1 MDFFHRSAIELGIIG
16 SNPFHRGET
25 MSVTDE
31 IKDRIDIVDLVS
43 ESVELRRAGRNFT
56 GFCPFHHN
64 VNTPSFVVFPDT
76 QTWKCFGECDEGG
89 DLFNFVMKKEGWDF
103 AEALRNLADR
113 AGIVLKPLTPQAQE
127 EQEEGER
134 LRSLLEVAVVYYHH
148 NLINTEAGKVA
159 QAYLDSRGISGETAE
174 AFGLG
179 YAPNSWES
187 ALQHFQSTGYSN
199 TEIRNAGL
207 VTEKDEGKVYDRF
220 RHRLMIPIRNRNGK
234 MAGFGARVLNPD
246 DVPKYLNSPQT
257 QTFDKSRLL
266 FGLDTARKG
275 IRELDQAVIVE
286 GYMGV
291 IGPYQY
297 GYRNIVAQMGT
308 ALTEYQL
315 RILKKYTGKFIL
327 ALDSDAAG
335 QKATLRGLEVAREA
349 LDRTQEIGFDARG
362 LLQHEGRLKADIRV
376 LSLPPGMD
384 PDDVTHKDPDL
395 WQQLLDEAKPVVAHV
410 MAVLARDQDLDDPK
424 VKSDIASQVLP
435 LIDDLP
441 NPIERDA
448 YIQRLSRLLEINE
461 NTLIGF
467 RPERKRS
474 PTGVRHHR
482 EPVSIK
488 GPADRKTGQRD
499 GEAYEKH
506 CVGILLREPE
516 LVYKVDRA
524 LSKDG
529 LNRFDEKDFQNTDFQ
544 ILVKYIR
551 DALAQSDVEPRDYII
566 KQLPEDFIEI
576 VDELLELTNDLNIK
590 SDRVLEDLMR
600 AFLNLRKW
608 QIIKKSDH
616 YRYLQENSHENGD
629 YKAAEF
635 QKNISLILQ
644 EKHKIDKAMERYT
657 SRTAAFDS

>member
-1 MDFFHRSAIELGIIG
+1 
-16 SNPFHRGET
+16 

-43 ESVELRRAGRNFT
+43 ESVEMRRAGRNFT

-89 DLFNFVMKKEGWDF
+89 DVFSYVMKKEGWDF
-103 AEALRNLADR
+103 AEALRSLADR
-113 AGIVLKPLTPQAQE
+113 AGIELKPLTPQALE

-134 LRSLLEVAVVYYHH
+134 LRDLLEEAVIFYRH
-148 NLINTEAGKVA
+148 NLINTEAGKIA
-159 QAYLDSRGISGETAE
+159 QAYLDRRGISGETAE

-179 YAPNSWES
+179 FAPKTWES
-187 ALQHFQSTGYSN
+187 ALQHFQSKGYTN
-199 TEIRNAGL
+199 TEIRDAGL
-207 VTEKDEGKVYDRF
+207 VTEKEEGGMYDRF
-220 RHRLMIPIRNRNGK
+220 RHRLMIPIRNQNGK

-266 FGLDTARKG
+266 YGLDTARKN

-291 IGPYQY
+291 IGPYQH

-315 RILKKYTGKFIL
+315 RILKKYTGRFIL

-376 LSLPPGMD
+376 LTLPPGMD
-384 PDDVTHKDPDL
+384 PDDVTHQDPDQ
-395 WQQLLDEAKPVVAHV
+395 WRQLLIDAKPVVAHV
-410 MAVLARDQDLDDPK
+410 MTTLAKDQDLDDPK
-424 VKSDIASQVLP
+424 VKTDIATRVLP

-448 YIQRLSRLLEINE
+448 YVQRLARLLEINE
-461 NTLIGF
+461 NTLTSF
-467 RPERKRS
+467 RPERKRRR
-474 PTGVRHHR
+474 PAARHR
-482 EPVSIK
+482 QEVLLEK
-488 GPADRKTGQRD
+488 DPAVRKTGRRE

-516 LVYKVDRA
+516 LIYKVDRA
-524 LSKDG
+524 LTKDG
-529 LNRFDEKDFQNTDFQ
+529 LDRFGEKDFQNTDFQ

-551 DALAQSDVEPRDYII
+551 AALIQSDEEPRDYIL

-576 VDELLELTNDLNIK
+576 VDELLELTEDLK
-590 SDRVLEDLMR
+590 PKTERVLEDLMR
-600 AFLNLRKW
+600 AFLNLRMW
-608 QIIKKSDH
+608 QIIKQNDH
-616 YRYLQENSHENGD
+616 YRYLQENNHESGD
-629 YKAAEF
+629 YKSAEF
-635 QKNISLILQ
+635 QKNISQNLQ
-644 EKHKIDKAMERYT
+644 EKHKIDIAMQRYT

>member
-1 MDFFHRSAIELGIIG
+1 
-16 SNPFHRGET
+16 

-43 ESVELRRAGRNFT
+43 ENVEMRRAGRNFT

-89 DLFNFVMKKEGWDF
+89 DVFNYVMKKEGWDF

-113 AGIVLKPLTPQAQE
+113 AGIELKPLTPQALE

-134 LRSLLEVAVVYYHH
+134 LRALLEDAVIFYRH
-148 NLINTEAGKVA
+148 NLINTEAGKIA
-159 QAYLDSRGISGETAE
+159 QAYLDRRGISGETAE

-179 YAPNSWES
+179 FAPKTWEA
-187 ALQHFQSTGYSN
+187 ALQHFQSKGYSN
-199 TEIRNAGL
+199 TEIRDAGL
-207 VTEKDEGKVYDRF
+207 VTEKEESGMYDRF

-257 QTFDKSRLL
+257 QTFDKSHLL
-266 FGLDTARKG
+266 FGLDNARKN

-291 IGPYQY
+291 IGPYQH

-376 LSLPPGMD
+376 LTLPPGMD
-384 PDDVTHKDPDL
+384 PDDVTHADPDQ
-395 WQQLLDEAKPVVAHV
+395 WQQLLKDAKPVVAHV
-410 MAVLARDQDLDDPK
+410 MATLAMDQDLNDPK
-424 VKSDIASQVLP
+424 IKSDIATQVLP

-461 NTLIGF
+461 NTLMGF
-467 RPERKRS
+467 RPERKRRR
-474 PTGVRHHR
+474 PAVRQRQEVPQIKNPAVRKVGHR
-482 EPVSIK
+482 E
-488 GPADRKTGQRD
+488 

-516 LVYKVDRA
+516 LIYKVDRA

-529 LNRFDEKDFQNTDFQ
+529 LDRFGEKDFQNTDFQ

-551 DALAQSDVEPRDYII
+551 DALTQSDEEPRDYII

-576 VDELLELTNDLNIK
+576 VDELLELTEDFNPK
-590 SDRVLEDLMR
+590 TERVLEDLMR

-608 QIIKKSDH
+608 QIIKQNDH
-616 YRYLQENSHENGD
+616 YRYLQENNHENGD

-635 QKNISLILQ
+635 QKNISQNLQ
-644 EKHKIDKAMERYT
+644 EKHKIDIAMQRYT

>member
-1 MDFFHRSAIELGIIG
+1 
-16 SNPFHRGET
+16 

-43 ESVELRRAGRNFT
+43 ENVEMRRAGRNFT

-89 DLFNFVMKKEGWDF
+89 DVFNYVMKKEGWDF

-113 AGIVLKPLTPQAQE
+113 AGIELKPLTPQALE

-134 LRSLLEVAVVYYHH
+134 LRALLEDAVIFYRH
-148 NLINTEAGKVA
+148 NLINTEAGKIA
-159 QAYLDSRGISGETAE
+159 QAYLDRRGISGETAE

-179 YAPNSWES
+179 FAPKTWEA
-187 ALQHFQSTGYSN
+187 ALQHFQSKGYSN
-199 TEIRNAGL
+199 TEIRDAGL
-207 VTEKDEGKVYDRF
+207 VTEKEEGGMYDRF
-220 RHRLMIPIRNRNGK
+220 RHRLMIPIRNQNGK

-266 FGLDTARKG
+266 YGLDNARKN

-291 IGPYQY
+291 IGPYQH

-376 LSLPPGMD
+376 LTLPPGMD
-384 PDDVTHKDPDL
+384 PDDVTHADPDQ
-395 WQQLLDEAKPVVAHV
+395 WQQLLKDAKPVVAHV
-410 MAVLARDQDLDDPK
+410 MATLAMDQDLNDPK
-424 VKSDIASQVLP
+424 IKSDIATQVLP

-448 YIQRLSRLLEINE
+448 YIQRLARLLEINE
-461 NTLIGF
+461 NTLMGF
-467 RPERKRS
+467 RPERKRRR
-474 PTGVRHHR
+474 PAVRQRQEVPQIKNPAVRKVGHR
-482 EPVSIK
+482 E
-488 GPADRKTGQRD
+488 

-516 LVYKVDRA
+516 LIYKVDRA

-529 LNRFDEKDFQNTDFQ
+529 LDRFGEKDFQNTDFQ

-551 DALAQSDVEPRDYII
+551 DALTQSDEEPRDYII

-576 VDELLELTNDLNIK
+576 VDELLELTEDFNPK
-590 SDRVLEDLMR
+590 TERVLEDLMR

-608 QIIKKSDH
+608 QIIKQNDH
-616 YRYLQENSHENGD
+616 YRYLQENNHENGD

-635 QKNISLILQ
+635 QKNISQNLQ
-644 EKHKIDKAMERYT
+644 EKHKIDIAMQRYT

>member
-1 MDFFHRSAIELGIIG
+1 
-16 SNPFHRGET
+16 

-43 ESVELRRAGRNFT
+43 ESVEMRRAGRNFT

-89 DLFNFVMKKEGWDF
+89 DVFSYVMKKEGWDF

-113 AGIVLKPLTPQAQE
+113 AGIELKPLTPEALE

-134 LRSLLEVAVVYYHH
+134 LRSLLEEAVIFFSH
-148 NLINTEAGKVA
+148 NLINTEAGKIA
-159 QAYLDSRGISGETAE
+159 KAYLDRRGISGETAE

-179 YAPNSWES
+179 YAPKTWEA
-187 ALQHFQSTGYSN
+187 ALQHFQSKGYTN
-199 TEIRNAGL
+199 TEIRDAGL
-207 VTEKDEGKVYDRF
+207 VTEKEDGGMYDRF

-234 MAGFGARVLNPD
+234 MAGFGARVLDPD

-266 FGLDTARKG
+266 FGLDSARKN

-291 IGPYQY
+291 IGPYQH

-335 QKATLRGLEVAREA
+335 QKATLRGLEIAREA

-362 LLQHEGRLKADIRV
+362 LLRHEGRLKADIRV
-376 LSLPPGMD
+376 LTLPPGMD
-384 PDDVTHKDPDL
+384 PDDVTHQDPDQ
-395 WQQLLDEAKPVVAHV
+395 WKQLLTEAKPVVAHV
-410 MAVLARDQDLDDPK
+410 MTTLAQDQDLGDPK

-461 NTLIGF
+461 NTLISF
-467 RPERKRS
+467 RPERRRRR
-474 PTGVRHHR
+474 PAARQR
-482 EPVSIK
+482 QEAPPIK
-488 GPADRKTGQRD
+488 DPAARKTGRRD

-516 LVYKVDRA
+516 LIYKVDRA
-524 LSKDG
+524 LTRDG
-529 LNRFDEKDFQNTDFQ
+529 LVRFGEKDFQNADFQ

-551 DALAQSDVEPRDYII
+551 DALTQANEEPRDYII
-566 KQLPEDFIEI
+566 QQLPEDFIEI
-576 VDELLELTNDLNIK
+576 VDELLELTDDLNPK

-608 QIIKKSDH
+608 QIVKQNDH
-616 YRYLQENSHENGD
+616 YRYLQENNHENGD

-635 QKNISLILQ
+635 QKNISHNLQ
-644 EKHKIDKAMERYT
+644 EKHKIDKAMQRYT
-657 SRTAAFDS
+657 SRTAAIDS

>member
-1 MDFFHRSAIELGIIG
+1 
-16 SNPFHRGET
+16 

-43 ESVELRRAGRNFT
+43 ESVEMRRAGRNFT

-89 DLFNFVMKKEGWDF
+89 DVFNYVMKKEGWDF

-113 AGIVLKPLTPQAQE
+113 AGIELKPLTPQALE

-134 LRSLLEVAVVYYHH
+134 LRALLEEAVIFYRH
-148 NLINTEAGKVA
+148 NLINTEAGKIA
-159 QAYLDSRGISGETAE
+159 QAYLDRRGISGETAE

-179 YAPNSWES
+179 FAPKTWEA
-187 ALQHFQSTGYSN
+187 ALQHFQSKGYSN
-199 TEIRNAGL
+199 TEIRDAGL
-207 VTEKDEGKVYDRF
+207 VTEKEEGGMYDRF
-220 RHRLMIPIRNRNGK
+220 RHRLMIPIRNQNGK
-234 MAGFGARVLNPD
+234 MAGFGARVLNPE

-257 QTFDKSRLL
+257 KTFDKSRLL
-266 FGLDTARKG
+266 FGLDTARKN

-291 IGPYQY
+291 IGPYQH

-335 QKATLRGLEVAREA
+335 QKATLRGLEVARET

-376 LSLPPGMD
+376 LTLPPGMD
-384 PDDVTHKDPDL
+384 PDDVTHQDPDQ
-395 WQQLLDEAKPVVAHV
+395 WQQLLNDAKPVVAHV
-410 MAVLARDQDLDDPK
+410 MTTLAKDQDLDDPK
-424 VKSDIASQVLP
+424 VKSDIATQVLL

-448 YIQRLSRLLEINE
+448 YTQRLSRLLEINE
-461 NTLIGF
+461 NTLISF
-467 RPERKRS
+467 RPERKRRR
-474 PTGVRHHR
+474 PAAKQRQEVPLKKDPAVRKAGRR
-482 EPVSIK
+482 E
-488 GPADRKTGQRD
+488 

-516 LVYKVDRA
+516 LIYKVDRA
-524 LSKDG
+524 LTKDG
-529 LNRFDEKDFQNTDFQ
+529 LDRFGEKDFQNTDFQ

-551 DALAQSDVEPRDYII
+551 DALTQADEEPRDYII

-576 VDELLELTNDLNIK
+576 VDELLELTEDFNPK
-590 SDRVLEDLMR
+590 TDRVLEDLMR

-608 QIIKKSDH
+608 QIIKQNDH
-616 YRYLQENSHENGD
+616 YRYLQENNHENGD
-629 YKAAEF
+629 FKAAEF
-635 QKNISLILQ
+635 QKDISQNLQ
-644 EKHKIDKAMERYT
+644 EKHKIDVAMQRYT

>member
-1 MDFFHRSAIELGIIG
+1 
-16 SNPFHRGET
+16 

-43 ESVELRRAGRNFT
+43 ESVEMRRAGRNFT

-89 DLFNFVMKKEGWDF
+89 DVFSYVMKKEGWDF

-113 AGIVLKPLTPQAQE
+113 AGIELKPLTPEALE

-134 LRSLLEVAVVYYHH
+134 LRSLLEEAVIFYRH
-148 NLINTEAGKVA
+148 NLINTEAGKIA
-159 QAYLDSRGISGETAE
+159 QDYLDRRGISSETAG

-179 YAPNSWES
+179 YAPKTWES
-187 ALQHFQSTGYSN
+187 SLQHFQSKGYTN
-199 TEIRNAGL
+199 TEIRDAGL
-207 VTEKDEGKVYDRF
+207 VSEKEDGGMYDRF
-220 RHRLMIPIRNRNGK
+220 RHRLMIPIRNQNGK
-234 MAGFGARVLNPD
+234 MAGFGARVLDPD

-257 QTFDKSRLL
+257 PTFDKSRLL
-266 FGLDTARKG
+266 FGLDTARKN

-291 IGPYQY
+291 IGPYQH

-335 QKATLRGLEVAREA
+335 KKATLRGLEIARET
-349 LDRTQEIGFDARG
+349 LDRTQEVGFDARG

-376 LSLPPGMD
+376 LTLPPGMD
-384 PDDVTHKDPDL
+384 PDDVTHQDPDL
-395 WQQLLDEAKPVVAHV
+395 WQQLLNEAKPVVAHV
-410 MAVLARDQDLDDPK
+410 METLAQDQDLDDPK
-424 VKSDIASQVLP
+424 VKSDIASRVLP
-435 LIDDLP
+435 IIEDLP

-461 NTLIGF
+461 NTLLSF
-467 RPERKRS
+467 RPEHKRRQPANRQRQVTTPIKDSSFRKN
-474 PTGVRHHR
+474 
-482 EPVSIK
+482 
-488 GPADRKTGQRD
+488 DRRD
-499 GEAYEKH
+499 RDVYEKH

-516 LVYKVDRA
+516 LIYKVDRA
-524 LSKDG
+524 LTRDG
-529 LNRFDEKDFQNTDFQ
+529 LARFCEKDFQNADYQ

-551 DALAQSDVEPRDYII
+551 DALNQADEEPRDYII
-566 KQLPEDFIEI
+566 KQLSEDFIEI
-576 VDELLELTNDLNIK
+576 VDELLELTNDLKPK

-608 QIIKKSDH
+608 QIRKRNDH
-616 YRYLQENSHENGD
+616 YRYLQESNHENGD
-629 YKAAEF
+629 FKGSEYLKI
-635 QKNISLILQ
+635 ISQ
-644 EKHKIDKAMERYT
+644 NMEEEHKIDKAMQCYT
-657 SRTAAFDS
+657 SRTAAIDS

>member
-1 MDFFHRSAIELGIIG
+1 
-16 SNPFHRGET
+16 

-43 ESVELRRAGRNFT
+43 ESVEMRRAGRNFT

-89 DLFNFVMKKEGWDF
+89 DVFNFVMKKEGWDF

-113 AGIVLKPLTPQAQE
+113 AGIVLKPLTPEAME

-134 LRSLLEVAVVYYHH
+134 LRSLLEEAVIFYRH
-148 NLINTEAGKVA
+148 NLINTEAGKIA
-159 QAYLDSRGISGETAE
+159 QAYLDRRGISGETAE

-179 YAPNSWES
+179 FAPKSWEV
-187 ALQHFQSTGYSN
+187 ALQHFQSKGYTN
-199 TEIRNAGL
+199 TEIRDAGL
-207 VTEKDEGKVYDRF
+207 VTEKEEGGMYDRF
-220 RHRLMIPIRNRNGK
+220 RHRLMIPIRNQNGK
-234 MAGFGARVLNPD
+234 MAGFGARVLDPD

-266 FGLDTARKG
+266 YGLDTARKN

-291 IGPYQY
+291 IGPYQH

-327 ALDSDAAG
+327 ALDSDDAG

-362 LLQHEGRLKADIRV
+362 LLQHEDRLKADIRV
-376 LSLPPGMD
+376 LTLPPGMD
-384 PDDVTHKDPDL
+384 PDDVTHADPDQ
-395 WQQLLDEAKPVVAHV
+395 WKQLLKDAKPVVAHV
-410 MAVLARDQDLDDPK
+410 MATLAMDQDLNDPK
-424 VKSDIASQVLP
+424 VKSDIATQILP

-461 NTLIGF
+461 NTLISF
-467 RPERKRS
+467 RPERKRRR
-474 PTGVRHHR
+474 PAVRQRQEVPQIKNPGVRKAGHR
-482 EPVSIK
+482 E
-488 GPADRKTGQRD
+488 

-516 LVYKVDRA
+516 LIYKVDRA
-524 LSKDG
+524 LTKDG
-529 LNRFDEKDFQNTDFQ
+529 LDRFGEKDFQNTDFQ

-551 DALAQSDVEPRDYII
+551 DALTQSDEEPRDYIL

-576 VDELLELTNDLNIK
+576 ADELLELTEDLNPK
-590 SDRVLEDLMR
+590 TERVLEDLMR

-608 QIIKKSDH
+608 QIIKQNDH
-616 YRYLQENSHENGD
+616 YRYLQENNHENGD

-635 QKNISLILQ
+635 QKNISLNLQ
-644 EKHKIDKAMERYT
+644 EKHKIDIAMQRYT
-657 SRTAAFDS
+657 SRTAAIDS